1 MNVTPPATAADLAA
15 VKAASDAISAA
26 TLNAG
31 APQFTPATPGTAV
44 GHVAVKLPAFW
55 TTEPELWFLQAESVF
70 RQAKVKCSLTKY
82 DYVLQQ
88 LPCEVLVSVKELAR
102 RVRTGVVDDPYE
114 QLEAKLTASF
124 QKSPWQKTFELLD
137 MPDLGDRR
145 PSALMDAM
153 LALLP
158 EDVPP
163 NRLFLALFL
172 RRLPEDMRNHLAAQD
187 LATPEAM
194 AAAANR
200 LFDARPQGVTVAT
213 VATVAARPSSPGQR
227 RSPSRQ
233 GRQGRDRRR
242 RPTPG
247 RQSSEPAASG
257 LCFYHDSFGARA
269 VRCRPPCSWS
279 GNGQPA
285 DGFGN

>member
-1 MNVTPPATAADLAA
+1 MDHGKVTVSEADLAA
-15 VKAASDAISAA
+15 VKAASDAITAA
-26 TLNAG
+26 SLDTNAAVFQPGG
-31 APQFTPATPGTAV
+31 AGGGV
-44 GHVAVKLPAFW
+44 GHLAVKLPAFW
-55 TTEPELWFLQAESVF
+55 TNEPELWFMQAESVF
-70 RQAKVKCSLTKY
+70 RQAKIKSSLTKY

-88 LPCEVLVSVKELAR
+88 LPCEVLMTVKELAR
-102 RVRTGVVDDPYE
+102 RVSTGAVDDPYE
-114 QLEAKLTASF
+114 QLEAKLMASY
-124 QKSPWQKTFELLD
+124 QKSSWQKTFELLD

-158 EDVPP
+158 VDVPP

-200 LFDARPQGVTVAT
+200 LFDARPQPVA
-213 VATVAARPSSPGQR
+213 VAAVASRQPSPSNR
-227 RSPSRQ
+227 RSQSRK
-233 GRQGRDRRR
+233 GRDCRR
-242 RPTPG
+242 RPTPA
-247 RQSSEPAASG
+247 RQGADSTSGG

-279 GNGQPA
+279 GNSQAA

>member
-1 MNVTPPATAADLAA
+1 MTTPSAADLAA
-15 VKAASDAISAA
+15 VKAASDKLAA
-26 TLNAG
+26 ASLDAT
-31 APQFTPATPGTAV
+31 APQFTPAAASTAV

-55 TTEPELWFLQAESVF
+55 TSEPELWFLQAESVF

-102 RVRTGVVDDPYE
+102 RVRTGLVDDPYE

-200 LFDARPQGVTVAT
+200 LFDARPQGVTVA
-213 VATVAARPSSPGQR
+213 AVAARPSSPTNR

-247 RQSSEPAASG
+247 RQSNEPAANG

-269 VRCRPPCSWS
+269 QRCRPPCSWS

>member
-1 MNVTPPATAADLAA
+1 MDSSKLAVSEADLAA
-15 VKAASDAISAA
+15 VKAASDVLAA
-26 TLNAG
+26 AALDSNAAVFQPGG
-31 APQFTPATPGTAV
+31 AAGGV
-44 GHVAVKLPAFW
+44 GHLAVKLPAFW
-55 TTEPELWFLQAESVF
+55 TNEPELWFMQAESVF
-70 RQAKVKCSLTKY
+70 RHAKIKSSLKKY
-82 DYVLQQ
+82 DYVLQ
-88 LPCEVLVSVKELAR
+88 VLMTVKELAR
-102 RVRTGVVDDPYE
+102 RVRTGAVDDPYE
-114 QLEAKLTASF
+114 QLEAKLTASY

-172 RRLPEDMRNHLAAQD
+172 RRLPEDMRNHLAPQD
-187 LATPEAM
+187 LATPKGM

-200 LFDARPQGVTVAT
+200 LFDARPQPVTVAA
-213 VATVAARPSSPGQR
+213 VAPRQHSPQGS
-227 RSPSRQ
+227 RSPSRK
-233 GRQGRDRRR
+233 GHDRCR
-242 RPTPG
+242 RPTPA
-247 RQSSEPAASG
+247 RQSADSSSSG
-257 LCFYHDSFGARA
+257 LRFYHDSFGTRA

-279 GNGQPA
+279 GNGQAA

>member
-1 MNVTPPATAADLAA
+1 MDSSKIPVSEADVAAL
-15 VKAASDAISAA
+15 KAASDALAAASLNTNAAEFQPASTAGGIS
-26 TLNAG
+26 
-31 APQFTPATPGTAV
+31 
-44 GHVAVKLPAFW
+44 HMAVKLPAFW
-55 TTEPELWFLQAESVF
+55 ANEPELWFMQAESAF
-70 RQAKVKCSLTKY
+70 RQSKIKSSLTKY

-102 RVRTGVVDDPYE
+102 RVRTGAVEDPYE
-114 QLEAKLTASF
+114 QLEAKLTASY

-187 LATPEAM
+187 LSTPEAM

-200 LFDARPQGVTVAT
+200 LYDARPQGVTVA
-213 VATVAARPSSPGQR
+213 AVAARASSPNGR

-242 RPTPG
+242 RQTPG
-247 RQSSEPAASG
+247 RQSSEPAANG

-269 VRCRPPCSWS
+269 VKCRPPCSWS
-279 GNGQPA
+279 GNGQLA